1 MMVMGRIESSVW
13 SSSSIN
19 LYIVSLPWWYCCSHL
34 ICEPKCCWCAFIFL
48 KKRFVFFVPSCSCFQ
63 TLLPKCTVYSIYIFY
78 IKISLT
84 TVSYNWFAVLM
95 LYLQQMNGHGG
106 LHYSLRGC
114 SVFWWVYSSCNNIS
128 IDNISVFWCD
138 WSWRSAQVHF
148 WSDVFQVYKGQILPS
163 AQSITKCHCEMT
175 CMSVSCCS
183 GVTVVW
189 RLFSMQILCYSTI
202 CVHFILYEKNILNF
216 VPNCKI
222 EELNIL
228 RLYVNCYILCIP
240 E

>member
-114 SVFWWVYSSCNNIS
+114 SVFWWVEIHLVIIS
-128 IDNISVFWCD
+128 PLIT
-138 WSWRSAQVHF
+138 SA
-148 WSDVFQVYKGQILPS
+148 
-163 AQSITKCHCEMT
+163 
-175 CMSVSCCS
+175 CS
-183 GVTVVW
+183 GVIDPEGAHKCIFGQMCFRYIKDRFFRQHNQLPNVIVKWHVCQCPVV
-189 RLFSMQILCYSTI
+189 
-202 CVHFILYEKNILNF
+202 V
-216 VPNCKI
+216 V
-222 EELNIL
+222 L
-228 RLYVNCYILCIP
+228 R
-240 E
+240 